1 MDKIKKLTIKDIATK
16 ANVSTATVSRYLNGQ
31 LNQMSE
37 KTAVKL
43 KKIIKETAYV
53 RNSAA
58 VQLAKQKSNLVAVIA
73 SNIDEYFSSEYFKGI
88 VSLLSA
94 QNYIGVL
101 FDSNSDIAVES
112 ALLESV
118 YNQDFAGLILQ
129 PLSTE
134 PHLIDK
140 FTNNDTPVVL
150 IDRDIG
156 NGEISTVTT
165 NNFQVTKFAMASFL
179 DEGFNKVT
187 IITEP
192 VNRISTRIERIAGVR
207 SVFDHVQLIEVDTDH
222 LDLSELSDEI
232 DINNPKNLLF
242 VLKERLLIQ
251 LLANTDLLN
260 EPTSRQR
267 ITGFVDTNIPRYL
280 APKYKFIQQ
289 SPYLMGATAAEILM
303 RQFSEQH
310 TADIK
315 QIVIPSRFE

>member
-1 MDKIKKLTIKDIATK
+1 MSNIKKLTIKDIAAK

-37 KTAVKL
+37 KTAAKL
-43 KKIIKETAYV
+43 KKIIKETAYI

-58 VQLAKQKSNLVAVIA
+58 VQLAKQKSNLIAVIA

-88 VSLLSA
+88 VSILSA
-94 QNYIGVL
+94 QGYIGVL
-101 FDSNSDIAVES
+101 FDSNSDKIIES

-118 YNQDFAGLILQ
+118 YNQNFAGLILQ
-129 PLSTE
+129 PLSTDR
-134 PHLIDK
+134 HLIEK
-140 FTNNDTPVVL
+140 FSNNHIPVVL

-165 NNFQVTKFAMASFL
+165 NNFQITKFAMTNFL
-179 DEGFNKVT
+179 DKGFKKVT

-192 VNRISTRIERIAGVR
+192 VNDISTRVERVAGAR
-207 SVFDHVQLIEVDTDH
+207 SVFDNVQLIEVDTDH
-222 LDLSELSDEI
+222 LDLAELSDKI
-232 DINNPKNLLF
+232 DIKNPKNFLF

-251 LLANTDLLN
+251 LIANTDLLN
-260 EPTSRQR
+260 ETNSQQR
-267 ITGFVDTNIPRYL
+267 LTGFIDTNIPKYL

-303 RQFSEQH
+303 AQFLEQH
-310 TADIK
+310 NTDIK